1 MGDLEDA
8 SALIALPD
16 PWWKIGMEI
25 EKYQRLITEME
36 KKGANSENTALLWM
50 EVATRK
56 DQYRVLT
63 GNTYFPILDAPRG
76 EKYALSKLFLNLRGF
91 SWGKKKGW
99 VGQTKTMLRPEV
111 LPLEAEAS
119 AYQGIRI
126 GKTLIPG
133 GKKTDF
139 FTYVEELD
147 LRGVGCDGA
156 VPPYIGDF
164 TKCKF
169 LNMNWNLLTGR
180 LPREIR
186 CLESLTSLNLSG
198 NQLTGSLDP
207 ESFEC
212 LVALKTLDLS
222 FNLLDGNIPN
232 VFNHVKRLSVL
243 NLAGNR
249 LSGDLPESISCLRGL
264 EVLKLN
270 NNQLAGEIPESFSCL
285 THLIEVNMSQNQF
298 TRGMLHSLTHSLTLL
313 VTCL

>member
-1 MGDLEDA
+1 MGDLDDA

-25 EKYQRLITEME
+25 EKYQRLISEME

-63 GNTYFPILDAPRG
+63 GNTYNPILDAPRS
-76 EKYALSKLFLNLRGF
+76 EKYALGKLFLHLRGF

-99 VGQTKTMLRPEV
+99 IGQTKTMLRPE
-111 LPLEAEAS
+111 LQPLEAEAS
-119 AYQGIRI
+119 AYQGIKI

-139 FTYVEELD
+139 FTYVEEFD
-147 LRGVGCDGA
+147 LRGVGCDGTLPA
-156 VPPYIGDF
+156 YVGDL

-169 LNMNWNLLTGR
+169 LNMNWNLLKGQ
-180 LPREIR
+180 LPRELR

-222 FNLLDGNIPN
+222 FNLLDGSIPN
-232 VFNHVKRLSVL
+232 VFNHMKKLSML
-243 NLAGNR
+243 NLSGNR
-249 LSGDLPESISCLRGL
+249 LTGCLPESLSCLRGL
-264 EVLKLN
+264 EILKLN
-270 NNQLAGEIPESFSCL
+270 GNMLTGEIPDSFTCL
-285 THLIEVNMSQNQF
+285 THLVEVNLSQNQF
-298 TRGMLHSLTHSLTLL
+298 TKGIHHLTHHSLTHLL
-313 VTCL
+313 VHY